1 LHLINTLTNKH
12 FKDFGTVNTSIHILV
27 VDDRPDSVLFL
38 TEFLLSRRHRVETCG
53 NGTEALEAIVRR
65 HRTENAYDLLISDVS
80 MPGMDG
86 ITLLKEIRRRQML
99 LPVALYTAYGA
110 MHPTLMQQ
118 AQQHDCMAVLDK
130 PIDLRRV
137 ESLINDVI
145 ARRSGTRRHDQD
157 QPFFGTSRVARTGT
171 GTQRRETAQPDE
183 HRPPSADSYA
193 LEPKPLP
200 LIPSIEPLPHSPPPI
215 PLPPPPIRTPLPFAA
230 STEEPPQTH
239 SMPSFRVKSPQA
251 SVQPGSTR
259 VSVNPSFRTPLP
271 FLQSN
276 TADNTPP
283 IAPVIPPMVASARL
297 VRTPQFPI
305 AQPIAPGSEET
316 DSPPQP
322 MTSRPTTAF
331 IRRGVNQAPKD
342 TNAIRRPSD
351 HALPNDPV
359 LPPQSPS
366 TARIRRSVTGTY
378 VPGPTTPAQP
388 NPPTKRQIIGNQ
400 SSRAVACAHCHKV
413 FMVATRAEVYTAVCV
428 HCAQLNR
435 IDPL

>member
-1 LHLINTLTNKH
+1 MNTT
-12 FKDFGTVNTSIHILV
+12 IHILV

-53 NGTEALEAIVRR
+53 NGTEALEAIIRR
-65 HRTENAYDLLISDVS
+65 HRTDNAYDLLISDVS

-86 ITLLKEIRRRQML
+86 ITLLKEIRRRQVL
-99 LPVALYTAYGA
+99 LPVALYTAYGT
-110 MHPTLMQQ
+110 MHPTLAQQ
-118 AQQHDCMAVLDK
+118 AQQYDCMAVLDK

-137 ESLINDVI
+137 ESVINEVA
-145 ARRSGTRRHDQD
+145 ARRSGTSRHDQD

-183 HRPPSADSYA
+183 HRPPVADSYA
-193 LEPKPLP
+193 LEPKPMP
-200 LIPSIEPLPHSPPPI
+200 LIPSIEPLPYLPPPI

-230 STEEPPQTH
+230 STEEPPQTR
-239 SMPSFRVKSPQA
+239 SMPSFRVTSPHA
-251 SVQPGSTR
+251 PMQPGSTR
-259 VSVNPSFRTPLP
+259 TSVNPSFRTPLP

-276 TADNTPP
+276 PADNTPP

-297 VRTPQFPI
+297 VRTPQFPV
-305 AQPIAPGSEET
+305 AQPLASGSEET

-322 MTSRPTTAF
+322 MPSRPTTAF
-331 IRRGVNQAPKD
+331 IRRGVNQAPND
-342 TNAIRRPSD
+342 TNSIRRPADQMS
-351 HALPNDPV
+351 NDPV
-359 LPPQSPS
+359 LPPQSVS
-366 TARIRRSVTGTY
+366 TTRVRRSVTGAY
-378 VPGPTTPAQP
+378 VPGSITAAQP
-388 NPPTKRQIIGNQ
+388 NPPTGRPNIGNQ
-400 SSRAVACAHCHKV
+400 TSRAVACAHCHKV

>member
-1 LHLINTLTNKH
+1 MNTT
-12 FKDFGTVNTSIHILV
+12 IHILV

-65 HRTENAYDLLISDVS
+65 HRTDNAYDLLISDVS
-80 MPGMDG
+80 MPSMDG

-110 MHPTLMQQ
+110 MHPTLTHQ
-118 AQQHDCMAVLDK
+118 AQQYDCMAVLDK

-137 ESLINDVI
+137 ESLIHEVI
-145 ARRSGTRRHDQD
+145 ARRSGTSRHDQD

-183 HRPPSADSYA
+183 LRPPAADSYA

-200 LIPSIEPLPHSPPPI
+200 LVPPIEPLPHSPPI

-230 STEEPPQTH
+230 STEEPLTR

-251 SVQPGSTR
+251 PMQPGSTR
-259 VSVNPSFRTPLP
+259 MSVNPSFRTPLP
-271 FLQSN
+271 FLQSHAADI
-276 TADNTPP
+276 TAPIPP
-283 IAPVIPPMVASARL
+283 IIPPMVASARQ
-297 VRTPQFPI
+297 VRTPQFPV
-305 AQPIAPGSEET
+305 AQPLASGSEET

-322 MTSRPTTAF
+322 MPSRPTTAF
-331 IRRGVNQAPKD
+331 IRRGVNQAPND
-342 TNAIRRPSD
+342 TNTIRRPAD
-351 HALPNDPV
+351 QMPNDPV
-359 LPPQSPS
+359 LPPQSVS
-366 TARIRRSVTGTY
+366 TTRVRRSVTGAY
-378 VPGPTTPAQP
+378 VPGSTTSAQP
-388 NPPTKRQIIGNQ
+388 NQPTGRQSIGNQ
-400 SSRAVACAHCHKV
+400 TSRAVACAHCHKV

>member
-1 LHLINTLTNKH
+1 M
-12 FKDFGTVNTSIHILV
+12 NTSIHILV

-145 ARRSGTRRHDQD
+145 ARRSGTSRHDQD

-183 HRPPSADSYA
+183 HRPVADSYA
-193 LEPKPLP
+193 LEPKPMP
-200 LIPSIEPLPHSPPPI
+200 LIPSIEPLPYLPPPI

-230 STEEPPQTH
+230 ITEEPPQTR
-239 SMPSFRVKSPQA
+239 SMPSFRVTSPHA
-251 SVQPGSTR
+251 PMQPGSTR
-259 VSVNPSFRTPLP
+259 TSVNPSFRTPLP

-276 TADNTPP
+276 PADNTPP

-297 VRTPQFPI
+297 VRTPQFPV
-305 AQPIAPGSEET
+305 AQPLASGSEET

-322 MTSRPTTAF
+322 MPSRPTTAF
-331 IRRGVNQAPKD
+331 IRRGVNQAPHD
-342 TNAIRRPSD
+342 TNTIRRPGDQMS
-351 HALPNDPV
+351 NDPV
-359 LPPQSPS
+359 LPPQSVS
-366 TARIRRSVTGTY
+366 TTRVRRSVTGAY
-378 VPGPTTPAQP
+378 VPGSTTAAQP
-388 NPPTKRQIIGNQ
+388 NPPTGRPNIGNQ
-400 SSRAVACAHCHKV
+400 TSRAVACAHCHKV